1 MDLEKNINAI
11 KSIEDLKA
19 VKNKIYGKDGIIFSL
34 QTKLKHAAVED
45 KAKIGNEINKIKEE
59 ASKLI
64 DIKLIELEQIKI
76 NEMISQDENDIF
88 EVVNESEIIVHPLTL
103 ISNRMRE
110 WFLQNSYFENG
121 GSEIESD
128 EYNFEKLNIP
138 QNHPSRDMQDTLYIN
153 KENLLRTHNT
163 GLTARIL
170 EANKNQSFGSFT
182 IGKVYR
188 NDEDDQTHSHQ
199 FSQLDL
205 VFVGN
210 TNIENLIWTLKSLLA
225 YVFEEQVEIR
235 LRPSFFPFTEP
246 SMEVDVLFKGRWI
259 EILGAGMI
267 NEKIL
272 KIAGYTNDLNGF
284 AAGIGIERVAMI
296 KYGINDIRE
305 FYKNDIRFLKQFKY

>member
-1 MDLEKNINAI
+1 MNLEKNINAI
-11 KSIEDLKA
+11 KSIEDLKN
-19 VKNKIYGKDGIIFSL
+19 VKNKIYGKDGLIFSL
-34 QTKLKHAAVED
+34 QTKLKSAPVEE
-45 KAKIGNEINKIKEE
+45 KSKIGNEITKIKEE
-59 ASKLI
+59 AGRLI
-64 DIKLIELEQIKI
+64 DLKLIELEEIKI
-76 NEMISQDENDIF
+76 NKKINQDKNDIF
-88 EVVNESEIIVHPLTL
+88 EHVESNILIHPLTL
-103 ISNRMRE
+103 IMTRMRE
-110 WFLQNSYFENG
+110 WFSQNSYFETP

-128 EYNFEKLNIP
+128 SYNFEKLNIP
-138 QNHPSRDMQDTLYIN
+138 KNHPSRDMQDTLYID
-153 KENLLRTHNT
+153 KEHLLRTHNT
-163 GLTARIL
+163 GLTARVL
-170 EANKNQSFGSFT
+170 EANKNKSFASFS

-210 TNIENLIWTLKSLLA
+210 TNIENLIWTLKSLLSH
-225 YVFEEQVEIR
+225 VFEEEVRIR
-235 LRPSFFPFTEP
+235 MRPSFFPFTEP
-246 SMEVDVLFKGRWI
+246 SMEVDVFFKNKWI

-305 FYKNDIRFLKQFKY
+305 FYKNDIRFLKEFKY

>member
-1 MDLEKNINAI
+1 MDLEKKINAI
-11 KSIEDLKA
+11 KSMEDLKN
-19 VKNKIYGKDGIIFSL
+19 VKNKIYGKEGMIFSL
-34 QTKLKHAAVED
+34 QAKLKTAAADE
-45 KAKIGNEINKIKEE
+45 KAKIGNEINQIKQV
-59 ASKLI
+59 ASRLI

-76 NEMISQDENDIF
+76 NEKIAQDENDIF
-88 EVVNESEIIVHPLTL
+88 EIVNENDILIHPLTL

-110 WFLQNSYFENG
+110 WFSQNSYFENK

-138 QNHPSRDMQDTLYIN
+138 KNHPSRDMQDTLYIN

-170 EANKNQSFGSFT
+170 EANKNQSFASFT

-225 YVFEEQVEIR
+225 YVFEEEVQIR

-246 SMEVDVLFKGRWI
+246 SMEVDVFFKGRWI

-305 FYKNDIRFLKQFKY
+305 FYKNDIRFLRQFKY

>member
-1 MDLEKNINAI
+1 MDLEKKINAI
-11 KSIEDLKA
+11 KSMEDLKN
-19 VKNKIYGKDGIIFSL
+19 VKNKIYGKEGMIFSL
-34 QTKLKHAAVED
+34 QAKLKTAAADE
-45 KAKIGNEINKIKEE
+45 KAKIGNEINQIKQV
-59 ASKLI
+59 ASRLI

-76 NEMISQDENDIF
+76 NEKIAQDENDIF
-88 EVVNESEIIVHPLTL
+88 EIVNENDILIHPLTL
-103 ISNRMRE
+103 VSNRMRE
-110 WFLQNSYFENG
+110 WFSQNSYFENK

-138 QNHPSRDMQDTLYIN
+138 KNHPSRDMQDTLYIN

-170 EANKNQSFGSFT
+170 EANKNQSFASFT

-225 YVFEEQVEIR
+225 YVFEEEVQIR

-246 SMEVDVLFKGRWI
+246 SMEVDVFFKGRWI

-305 FYKNDIRFLKQFKY
+305 FYKNDIRFLRQFKY